1 MSPGMQ
7 LLNPDEGGELM
18 KQRNWIL
25 LLICFSLAA
34 FLSACELTP
43 QQSAGESNA
52 SLTLVE
58 PEDGSQV
65 QVGDI
70 VRVRAL
76 VSAPKGGESFDLLV
90 NGIVYRSDRLS
101 QALRNGTMLQPW
113 LPKDPGVFTLQVQMT
128 DSTSSGLTSQVVI
141 VNVAGESPEEVQLDP
156 TTAVPPPVDTITP
169 TPTPTVTF
177 TITPTNSQ
185 TPTLTLGP
193 PMVTANQYANCR
205 YGPGEVYDVISY
217 LQQNQS
223 SLIVGRNEAYSWWV
237 IQRVD
242 GISGNC
248 WIWDGIVTL
257 SGDTSNVPVIESPP
271 TPTPTATLTP
281 SPMPLASPEP
291 IAPSGSYSCR
301 STIFLEWNSVYSANG
316 IAYYEWIVEGPS
328 AVESGTTADVQ
339 VEFFLPSCASSY
351 RWHVRAVDNLGTI
364 GTYSPWI
371 DFAIE

>member
-1 MSPGMQ
+1 MQ

-18 KQRNWIL
+18 KQQTWIL

-34 FLSACELTP
+34 FISACELTP
-43 QQSAGESNA
+43 QQSAEVSDAG
-52 SLTLVE
+52 LKLVE

-65 QVGDI
+65 QVGDM
-70 VRVRAL
+70 VRVRAI
-76 VSAPKGGESFDLLV
+76 VSAPVGGVSFDLLV
-90 NGIVYRSDRLS
+90 NGIVYRNDRLS
-101 QALRNGTMLQPW
+101 QPLRNGTMLQPW
-113 LPKDPGVFTLQVQMT
+113 LPTEQGVYTLQVQMT
-128 DSTSSGLTSQVVI
+128 DSTGSGLTSQVVI
-141 VNVAGESPEEVQLDP
+141 VNVAGESLEEVQLDP

-169 TPTPTVTF
+169 SPTSTVTPT
-177 TITPTNSQ
+177 ITLTNSQ
-185 TPTLTLGP
+185 TPTLTVGP

-217 LQQNQS
+217 LQQSQT

-248 WIWDGIVTL
+248 WIWDGTVTV
-257 SGDTSNVPVIESPP
+257 SGDTSKVPVIAAPP
-271 TPTPTATLTP
+271 TPTPTPTLTP
-281 SPMPLASPEP
+281 SPMPLAAPEP

-301 STIFLEWNSVYSANG
+301 STIFLEWNSVYSPNG

-351 RWHVRAVDNLGTI
+351 RWQVRAVENLGTI
-364 GTYSPWI
+364 GPYSPWI